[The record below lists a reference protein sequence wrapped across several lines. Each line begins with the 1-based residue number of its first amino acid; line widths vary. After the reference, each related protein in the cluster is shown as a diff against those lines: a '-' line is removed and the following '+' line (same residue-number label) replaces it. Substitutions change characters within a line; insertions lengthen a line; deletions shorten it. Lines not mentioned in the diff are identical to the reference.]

1 MREGGRGQNRDQR
14 KIESVPPLPRLSQ
27 MPFRQAHEASGK
39 AVFMAE
45 TKGVALNQLSLK
57 DLQTIRYGP
66 LPSLCCLPGGEPGPL
81 RPPGG
86 PAGPWPTFSS
96 FPQPP
101 VLGRREPRVGLR
113 PQRGAVRRPGWHGA
127 LQCRLAD
134 RPGASTA
141 AGPAGLEPSPPRS
154 QIKQAQDEASASFLP
169 SPTPS
174 AVGFQGSVEWA
185 VGAIK
190 EAEKMDKGGSS
201 HRWGGRRAD
210 CLH

>member
-141 AGPAGLEPSPPRS
+141 AGPAGLEPSPP
-154 QIKQAQDEASASFLP
+154 
-169 SPTPS
+169 
-174 AVGFQGSVEWA
+174 
-185 VGAIK
+185 
-190 EAEKMDKGGSS
+190 
-201 HRWGGRRAD
+201 
-210 CLH
+210 